1 MGDNYLK
8 KIQFITLTS
17 ILLLL
22 LIVIPTGFAANNETV
37 IADGN
42 ETMLTG
48 GSEDILSDEYYFDAS
63 VDNDD
68 GDGSIYNPYQKLTPY
83 RVKSDS
89 INHLDSGVYD
99 FNNGASFKNV
109 TMIGASPADTI
120 VKNAVIASSD
130 NLVLYNLTFVDST
143 FIVENEF
150 TAINCIFTNSTSKSY
165 GAVIYPSGD
174 NMVKITLDGCTFSNN
189 DAVCGGAIY
198 IIDGTLN
205 IKNSVFINNTA
216 KLFGGAI
223 AAVRSS
229 LSLENIT
236 ARNNKAGADGGV
248 VYSLYGNF
256 KMYDSTIVNNQADKG
271 AGVFVDGA
279 DYDIIINNRFIDN
292 VPLVRASL
300 YSFYNSN
307 STITD
312 NEYSSIDDLCETFD
326 LDFIG
331 NGNYS
336 MYNYI
341 SDEITDIPSR
351 YDLREL
357 GQVTPVK
364 NQGNDGNCWAFATIA
379 TLESCILKALGDN
392 YDLSESNM
400 KNLFGLYSDYGWDM
414 ETNKGGYASSGYNY
428 LISWLGPVLE
438 QNDPYIVGTI
448 FSKVLN
454 SLMHVQNVMFI
465 QRSSFTDNDEIK
477 KALMKYGAV
486 YTPIYAKFDG
496 DGKQYYTGDKSAN
509 HAIVIV
515 GWDDDMEFS
524 GAPGK
529 GGWIIKNSWGANWR
543 GSGYGYV
550 SYYDKTCVPIGKVDS
565 VFTFI
570 LNDTIKYDK
579 NYQYDVQGK
588 SDFFYNSSASVW
600 YKNKF
605 TATDNEYL
613 TAVSTMFDK
622 KTSYTFSVYVNDEL
636 KLTQSGTTNPGYYT
650 FNLNEVIPLSVGDEF
665 VVVFHIAV
673 DREAGVPISEKVSFN
688 KYYYKKNTSFIS
700 YDGVKWADLYDLYWT
715 YTSHTYNSA
724 VACIK
729 AFTTLN
735 PINTSVK
742 LDIDNIGHDSLD
754 LVANVFNEWGHA
766 VKYGSVIFNVSGTE
780 YSVSL
785 NNGVA
790 RLSGVHF
797 AEGIN
802 NFTATFSTV
811 GYLGSTNYILFAN
824 DKINTTITFND
835 VREHNVVNI
844 SAVVRDADGNVL
856 NYGYVIFN
864 IEGKNHTVSIV
875 DGIAAIDYT
884 FSNLGMNNITAY
896 YVGDYLYG
904 KSNVTKTIIVSLYET
919 VISLNQTGEYNPI
932 IITANVTDENGK
944 PVGSGYVIFVVDGT
958 EYPANVVDGKAN
970 FTNIFTHIGV
980 NNISAY
986 YYDDS
991 FIYNSSKTSKMIT
1004 VSQIN
1009 TKLQIIVSEN
1019 ANNPVDIEVLVNDQ
1033 FDNPV
1038 DSGEVTFNMDGK
1050 TTTVKVSNGIAKIT
1064 HVFTKTGNNSISV
1077 SYNDNSYKYNSSSA
1091 NSSVNV
1097 SKINV
1102 EMSMRISDNVNI
1114 TVELSQ
1120 PINEYTY
1127 LLIDNKVYKQKLADG
1142 KCTFSFNNLKCGIN
1156 RVVAYLD
1163 SYIYECKNQSGEFP
1177 FYYTSQ
1183 ISLLNQDLYHGGAFT
1198 VILSDVYNKILIKN
1212 HIVKFIINNHV
1223 FQNTTD
1229 KNGRASVHLNLT
1241 GKYDIEIRFEGDD
1254 EYKPYSVNTTVDF
1267 KSTIVSGYEVKT
1279 LNSQYEFKLIGCDG
1293 KPLANE
1299 DVTVKIG
1306 SANYELTSDKNGIV
1320 KLDIDLKPASYVIE
1334 ITNPVSGEIKSQNIK
1349 VVSRISGNKALTMYY
1364 GAGKYYKVKALDDD
1378 GKIAKGVKVK
1388 FTINGRT
1395 YTRTTDSKGYASIKI
1410 STYPGKYT
1418 ITAEYKG
1425 FKVSNKIT
1433 VKSTI
1438 ISKNINVKKGKTIKF
1453 TVKLVNK
1460 NGKILKNKKIT
1471 FKFKGKTYNVKT
1483 NKYGKATLKITK
1495 KYNKG
1500 TYTISSK
1507 YGKLTIKNKIRI
1519 N

>member
-22 LIVIPTGFAANNETV
+22 LIAIPTGFAANNETV
-37 IADGN
+37 IANGN
-42 ETMLTG
+42 ETMLASD
-48 GSEDILSDEYYFDAS
+48 SEDILTDEYYFDAS

-68 GDGSIYNPYQKLTPY
+68 GDGSIYNPYQKLTPN
-83 RVKSDS
+83 RVKLDS

-99 FNNGASFKNV
+99 FNNVASFKNV

-120 VKNAVIASSD
+120 VKNAVITSMD

-143 FIVENEF
+143 FIVEKEF
-150 TAINCIFTNSTSKSY
+150 TAINCIFTNSSSTQY
-165 GAVIYPSGD
+165 GGVIYPRGD
-174 NMVKITLDGCTFSNN
+174 NVVEITLDGCTFSNN

-216 KLFGGAI
+216 QLFGGAI

-256 KMYDSTIVNNQADKG
+256 KMYDSTIVNNQADNG

-331 NGNYS
+331 NGNYT

-341 SDEITDIPSR
+341 TDEITDIPSR
-351 YDLREL
+351 YDLRDY
-357 GQVTPVK
+357 GYVTSVK
-364 NQGNDGNCWAFATIA
+364 DQGGDGNCWAFATMA
-379 TLESCILKALGDN
+379 TLESNILKALGEN
-392 YDLSESNM
+392 YDLSESNL
-400 KNLFGLYSDYGWDM
+400 KNLFGSYSDYGWNY
-414 ETNKGGYASSGYNY
+414 ETNVGGIASMGYNY

-438 QNDPYIVGTI
+438 QDDPYVGKSL
-448 FSKVLN
+448 FSRVFN
-454 SLMHVQNVMFI
+454 SIMHVQNILFI
-465 QRSSFTDNDEIK
+465 QRTSLNEIDEIK
-477 KALMKYGAV
+477 KIIMTYGAV
-486 YTPIYAKFDG
+486 YSQIYSTYELY
-496 DGKQYYTGDKSAN
+496 QYYHNGTNAN
-509 HAIVIV
+509 HGITII
-515 GWDDDMEFS
+515 GWDDDLTFK
-524 GAPGK
+524 GAPGR
-529 GGWIIKNSWGANWR
+529 GGWIYKNSWGERR
-543 GSGYGYV
+543 GDHGYYYA
-550 SYYDKTCVPIGKVDS
+550 SYYDTSILPIGKIDGAFVY
-565 VFTFI
+565 I

-622 KTSYTFSVYVNDEL
+622 KASYTFSVYVNDKL

-650 FNLNEVIPLSVGDEF
+650 FNLNEIIPLSVGDEF
-665 VVVFHIAV
+665 VIVFNITV

-688 KYYYKKNTSFIS
+688 KYYYKQNTSFIS
-700 YDGVKWADLYDLYWT
+700 YDGVKWADLYDLYWA

-742 LDIDNIGHDSLD
+742 LDIDNIKYDSLD

-766 VKYGSVIFNVSGTE
+766 VKYGTVIFNVSGTE
-780 YSVSL
+780 YSAIV

-802 NFTATFSTV
+802 NFTATFSNV
-811 GYLGSTNYILFAN
+811 GYLDSTNYILFAN
-824 DKINTTITFND
+824 DRINTTIIFNE

-884 FSNLGMNNITAY
+884 FSNLGMNNVTAY
-896 YVGDYLYG
+896 YAGDYLYG
-904 KSNVTKTIIVSLYET
+904 RSNVTKTISVSLYET

-944 PVGSGYVIFVVDGT
+944 PVGSGYVVFVVDGT
-958 EYPANVVDGKAN
+958 EYPVNLVDGKAN

-980 NNISAY
+980 NNISVH

-1019 ANNPVDIEVLVNDQ
+1019 ANNPVDIEVLVKDQND
-1033 FDNPV
+1033 NTV
-1038 DSGEVTFNMDGK
+1038 EIGEVTFNMDGK

-1064 HVFTKTGNNSISV
+1064 NVFTKTGNNSISV

-1091 NSSVNV
+1091 SSSVNI

-1114 TVELSQ
+1114 AVELSQ
-1120 PINEYTY
+1120 PINEYAY

-1142 KCTFSFNNLKCGIN
+1142 KCTFSFNNLKSGIN

-1163 SYIYECKNQSGEFP
+1163 SYIYECKNQSDEFT

-1183 ISLLNQDLYHGGAFT
+1183 ISILTLDLYHGDDFT
-1198 VILSDVYNKILIKN
+1198 VILSDVYNMRLIKN
-1212 HIVKFIINNHV
+1212 HVVEFIINNQT
-1223 FQNTTD
+1223 FRSTTD
-1229 KNGRASVHLNLT
+1229 KNGRASVHLNLI

-1254 EYKPYSVNTTVDF
+1254 EYKPYSLNTTVEF
-1267 KSTIVSGYEVKT
+1267 KSTILSGDDVKT
-1279 LNSQYEFKLIGCDG
+1279 FNSQYEFKLLDCDG

-1299 DVTVKIG
+1299 NVTVKIG
-1306 SANYELTSDKNGIV
+1306 SANYKLTSDKNGMV
-1320 KLDIDLKPASYVIE
+1320 KLNINLKPASYVIE
-1334 ITNPVSGEIKSQNIK
+1334 ITNPASGEIKSQNIK
-1349 VVSRISGNKALTMYY
+1349 VVSRISGNNALTMYY
-1364 GAGKYYKVKALDDD
+1364 GAGKYYKVNVLDDD

-1388 FTINGRT
+1388 FTINGKT
-1395 YTRTTDSKGYASIKI
+1395 YTRTTDSKGYASFKI
-1410 STYPGKYT
+1410 SQKPGKYT
-1418 ITAEYKG
+1418 ITAVYKG

-1471 FKFKGKTYNVKT
+1471 FKFKGKTYKVKT
-1483 NKYGKATLKITK
+1483 NKKGKATLKVTK
-1495 KYNKG
+1495 KYKKG
-1500 TYTISSK
+1500 KYAITSK
-1507 YGKLTIKNKIRI
+1507 YGKLTIKNYIRI
-1519 N
+1519 K

>member
-1 MGDNYLK
+1 
-8 KIQFITLTS
+8 TLTS

-256 KMYDSTIVNNQADKG
+256 KMYDSTIVNNRADKG

-448 FSKVLN
+448 FSKVLD

-486 YTPIYAKFDG
+486 YTPVYAAFDG

-515 GWDDDMEFS
+515 GWDDNMEFS

-622 KTSYTFSVYVNDEL
+622 KTSYTFSVYVNDKL

-650 FNLNEVIPLSVGDEF
+650 FNLNEIIPLNVGDEF
-665 VVVFHIAV
+665 EVVFNIKV

-688 KYYYKKNTSFIS
+688 KYYYKQNTSFIS
-700 YDGVKWADLYDLYWT
+700 YDGVKWADLYDLEWIYS
-715 YTSHTYNSA
+715 SHSYNSA

-729 AFTTLN
+729 AFTTL
-735 PINTSVK
+735 
-742 LDIDNIGHDSLD
+742 
-754 LVANVFNEWGHA
+754 
-766 VKYGSVIFNVSGTE
+766 
-780 YSVSL
+780 
-785 NNGVA
+785 
-790 RLSGVHF
+790 
-797 AEGIN
+797 
-802 NFTATFSTV
+802 
-811 GYLGSTNYILFAN
+811 
-824 DKINTTITFND
+824 
-835 VREHNVVNI
+835 
-844 SAVVRDADGNVL
+844 
-856 NYGYVIFN
+856 
-864 IEGKNHTVSIV
+864 
-875 DGIAAIDYT
+875 
-884 FSNLGMNNITAY
+884 
-896 YVGDYLYG
+896 
-904 KSNVTKTIIVSLYET
+904 
-919 VISLNQTGEYNPI
+919 
-932 IITANVTDENGK
+932 
-944 PVGSGYVIFVVDGT
+944 
-958 EYPANVVDGKAN
+958 
-970 FTNIFTHIGV
+970 
-980 NNISAY
+980 
-986 YYDDS
+986 
-991 FIYNSSKTSKMIT
+991 
-1004 VSQIN
+1004 
-1009 TKLQIIVSEN
+1009 
-1019 ANNPVDIEVLVNDQ
+1019 
-1033 FDNPV
+1033 
-1038 DSGEVTFNMDGK
+1038 
-1050 TTTVKVSNGIAKIT
+1050 
-1064 HVFTKTGNNSISV
+1064 
-1077 SYNDNSYKYNSSSA
+1077 
-1091 NSSVNV
+1091 
-1097 SKINV
+1097 
-1102 EMSMRISDNVNI
+1102 
-1114 TVELSQ
+1114 
-1120 PINEYTY
+1120 
-1127 LLIDNKVYKQKLADG
+1127 
-1142 KCTFSFNNLKCGIN
+1142 
-1156 RVVAYLD
+1156 
-1163 SYIYECKNQSGEFP
+1163 
-1177 FYYTSQ
+1177 
-1183 ISLLNQDLYHGGAFT
+1183 
-1198 VILSDVYNKILIKN
+1198 
-1212 HIVKFIINNHV
+1212 
-1223 FQNTTD
+1223 
-1229 KNGRASVHLNLT
+1229 
-1241 GKYDIEIRFEGDD
+1241 
-1254 EYKPYSVNTTVDF
+1254 
-1267 KSTIVSGYEVKT
+1267 
-1279 LNSQYEFKLIGCDG
+1279 
-1293 KPLANE
+1293 
-1299 DVTVKIG
+1299 
-1306 SANYELTSDKNGIV
+1306 
-1320 KLDIDLKPASYVIE
+1320 
-1334 ITNPVSGEIKSQNIK
+1334 
-1349 VVSRISGNKALTMYY
+1349 
-1364 GAGKYYKVKALDDD
+1364 
-1378 GKIAKGVKVK
+1378 
-1388 FTINGRT
+1388 
-1395 YTRTTDSKGYASIKI
+1395 
-1410 STYPGKYT
+1410 
-1418 ITAEYKG
+1418 
-1425 FKVSNKIT
+1425 
-1433 VKSTI
+1433 
-1438 ISKNINVKKGKTIKF
+1438 
-1453 TVKLVNK
+1453 
-1460 NGKILKNKKIT
+1460 
-1471 FKFKGKTYNVKT
+1471 
-1483 NKYGKATLKITK
+1483 
-1495 KYNKG
+1495 
-1500 TYTISSK
+1500 
-1507 YGKLTIKNKIRI
+1507 
-1519 N
+1519 